1 MSTACPEIH
10 KPNNLVNPRGPH
22 RTAGLVTCLDLWP
35 HPEYV
40 RNTVAFWTL
49 DTISLQRYSQ
59 CDGVILKN
67 NVNLFLSKNGT
78 DIMHFFFHRIFF
90 CCNRHAQG
98 QSWSLAWQ
106 TSLFIFQKRKFCMT
120 ASMQSQKCV

>member
-10 KPNNLVNPRGPH
+10 KPHNLVNPLGPH
-22 RTAGLVTCLDLWP
+22 RTAGLVTCLDLCP

-49 DTISLQRYSQ
+49 DTISLQQYSQ
-59 CDGVILKN
+59 CDEVILNN
-67 NVNLFLSKNGT
+67 NVSLFLSKNGA

-90 CCNRHAQG
+90 VVVLGMHRDSPDPLHDKQVCLYFKKESFA
-98 QSWSLAWQ
+98 
-106 TSLFIFQKRKFCMT
+106 
-120 ASMQSQKCV
+120 